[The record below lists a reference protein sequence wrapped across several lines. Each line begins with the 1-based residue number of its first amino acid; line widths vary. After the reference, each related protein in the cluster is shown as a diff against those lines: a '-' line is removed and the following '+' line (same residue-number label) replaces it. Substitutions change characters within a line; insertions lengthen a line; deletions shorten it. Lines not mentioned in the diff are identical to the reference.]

1 MDGGHGRPGA
11 IRTNRAISGSRIE
24 SMSKLGSPAA
34 SRASIDFGS
43 CEGSCTWGA
52 ASLPGAPR
60 ERCGC
65 GCFATWSAT
74 CTIGCQ
80 IADAQGS
87 EGREMLGILQRRR
100 EDDVDFDYVIAAFEV
115 AV

>member
-11 IRTNRAISGSRIE
+11 IRANRDLSGSRIE
-24 SMSKLGSPAA
+24 SMSKPGSPAA

-43 CEGSCTWGA
+43 CEGSCTWAA
-52 ASLPGAPR
+52 ASLPRAPR

-65 GCFATWSAT
+65 GCFATWRAT
-74 CTIGCQ
+74 CTIRCQ
-80 IADAQGS
+80 RANAQGS

-100 EDDVDFDYVIAAFEV
+100 EDDVDFDYVIAA
-115 AV
+115 